1 MNVEPSAVL
10 PDSVYGELRERILS
24 GVERPGSSITE
35 SAVALRHGV
44 ARPTAKLA
52 IERLVTEGLLR
63 REAHRAARVPT
74 LERADIEDLFD
85 TRAVVEAAAVE
96 ALAHGGSVPP
106 EVVAAHRIL
115 LARAEHGEPFAE
127 ADIAFH
133 RAIGSGQPSPR
144 LAHLHALLMGEIE
157 LCIAQV
163 QSAGLLTAGEIAF
176 EEDQAGW
183 RVAHASNQSTGYCP
197 EESSWAPL
205 ARCLDALGVSHDGA
219 FTHPVV
225 FRRCP
230 ACGER
235 NLVKDGDLRCAP
247 CGGPLPAAWNFE
259 S

>member
-74 LERADIEDLFD
+74 LERADIVDLFD

-163 QSAGLLTAGEIAF
+163 QSAGLLTAGEIATQHQGIL
-176 EEDQAGW
+176 DAILAGDADAAAELT
-183 RVAHASNQSTGYCP
+183 RSHIHGSRDRLVAHHAAQPREP
-197 EESSWAPL
+197 ERHL
-205 ARCLDALGVSHDGA
+205 
-219 FTHPVV
+219 
-225 FRRCP
+225 
-230 ACGER
+230 
-235 NLVKDGDLRCAP
+235 
-247 CGGPLPAAWNFE
+247 
-259 S
+259 